1 MVEITFT
8 TVTISIMLYLQLRV
22 VFDQVVHE
30 LLVEQLHLLTVGP
43 GRLCLET
50 VEADSS
56 VEAL

>member
-43 GRLCLET
+43 GRLC
-50 VEADSS
+50 
-56 VEAL
+56 